1 MKVLIIGASSFLGRK
16 VDIYLSKERISTVGT
31 YFMNSLEGEKYKR
44 LNLLSLNETKGI
56 LCEVAPDVVIMLS
69 ALSTVEECEEKK
81 SIALEINTFSV
92 GCVAEWCL
100 TNSKHLVFISSEC
113 VFDGLSS
120 PYYEWSQHS
129 PINFYG
135 KTKALAE
142 EMIKT
147 MNCSFAIIRLPLLYG
162 YNCEFD
168 KDTLLRR
175 VVKNLSNER
184 EILLDNKRIKY
195 PILIDNV
202 AKGLIEVIKENLR
215 GIFHFSSQDALTKFE
230 FGLEVAN
237 VFGFNKSLVR
247 GMPMEESISIPKPY
261 KIELVDTHLQ
271 KLNFLGVRKGLSIVK
286 EQILEHVG
294 DIKRA
299 YA

>member
-16 VDIYLSKERISTVGT
+16 VDKYLSKEGISTVGT
-31 YFMNSLEGEKYKR
+31 YFMNSLEGKIYKR
-44 LNLLSLNETKGI
+44 LNLLNLHEIKGI
-56 LCEVAPDVVIMLS
+56 LGEVVPDVVIILS

-81 SIALEINTFSV
+81 SLALEINTFSV
-92 GCVAEWCL
+92 GYVAEWCL
-100 TNSKHLVFISSEC
+100 ENSRHLVFISSEC

-120 PYYEWSQHS
+120 PYYEWSQYS

-135 KTKALAE
+135 KTKVLAE

-147 MNCSFAIIRLPLLYG
+147 INCPFAIIRLPLLYG

-175 VVKNLSNER
+175 VVKSLSNEK
-184 EILLDNKRIKY
+184 EILLDNMRSKY
-195 PILIDNV
+195 PTLIDNV
-202 AKGLIEVIKENLR
+202 AKGLIKVIKENLR

-230 FGLEVAN
+230 FGLEVAS
-237 VFGFNKSLVR
+237 VFVFDKSLVR
-247 GMPMEESISIPKPY
+247 GIPTEESISILKPY
-261 KIELVDTHLQ
+261 KVELINTHLQ
-271 KLNFLGVRKGLSIVK
+271 ELNFVGVRKGLSIVK

>member
-16 VDIYLSKERISTVGT
+16 VDKCLFKEGISTVGT
-31 YFMNSLEGEKYKR
+31 YFINPLEGEKYKR
-44 LNLLSLNETKGI
+44 LNLLNFNEIKRI
-56 LCEVAPDVVIMLS
+56 LDEVAPDVVIMLS

-81 SIALEINTFSV
+81 SLALEINTFSV
-92 GCVAEWCL
+92 GYIAEWCL
-100 TNSKHLVFISSEC
+100 EQSRHLVFISSEC

-135 KTKALAE
+135 KTKSLAE
-142 EMIKT
+142 EIIKT
-147 MNCSFAIIRLPLLYG
+147 INCSFTIIRLPLLYG

-168 KDTLLRR
+168 KDTLLRG
-175 VVKNLSNER
+175 VVKSLSNEE

-195 PILIDNV
+195 PTLIDDV
-202 AKGLIEVIKENLR
+202 AKGLIKVIKENLR
-215 GIFHFSSQDALTKFE
+215 GIFHFSSRDALTKFE

-247 GMPMEESISIPKPY
+247 GISIEESISIPKPY
-261 KIELVDTHLQ
+261 KVELVNTHLQ
-271 KLNFLGVRKGLSIVK
+271 KLNFVGVRKGLSIVK

-294 DIKRA
+294 DIRRA

>member
-16 VDIYLSKERISTVGT
+16 VDIYLSKEGISTVGT

-44 LNLLSLNETKGI
+44 LNLLNLNEIKGI
-56 LCEVAPDVVIMLS
+56 LCEVAPDMVIMLS

-81 SIALEINTFSV
+81 SLALKINTFSV

-100 TNSKHLVFISSEC
+100 ECSRHLVFISSEC
-113 VFDGLSS
+113 VFDGLIS
-120 PYYEWSQHS
+120 PYYEWSHYS

-147 MNCSFAIIRLPLLYG
+147 INCPFSIIRLPLLYG
-162 YNCEFD
+162 YNHEFD
-168 KDTLLRR
+168 KDTLLKI
-175 VVKNLSNER
+175 VIKSLSNGKK
-184 EILLDNKRIKY
+184 LLLENKRIKY
-195 PILIDNV
+195 PTLIDDI
-202 AKGLIEVIKENLR
+202 ARALLEVIKGDLR
-215 GIFHFSSQDALTKFE
+215 GIFHFSSQEALTKFG

-237 VFGFNKSLVR
+237 VFGFDKSLVR
-247 GMPMEESISIPKPY
+247 GMHVEESISIPKPC
-261 KIELVDTHLQ
+261 KVELVNTHLQ
-271 KLNFLGVRKGLSIVK
+271 KLNFIGVRKGLSIAK

-294 DIKRA
+294 DIRRA
-299 YA
+299 YI

>member
-1 MKVLIIGASSFLGRK
+1 MKVLVIGASSFLGRK
-16 VDIYLSKERISTVGT
+16 VDKYLFKEGISTVGT
-31 YFMNSLEGEKYKR
+31 YFMKSLEGEKYKR
-44 LNLLSLNETKGI
+44 LNLLNFNEIKGI
-56 LCEVAPDVVIMLS
+56 LGEVVPDVVIMLS

-81 SIALEINTFSV
+81 SLALKINTFSV
-92 GCVAEWCL
+92 GHIAEWCL
-100 TNSKHLVFISSEC
+100 ENSRYLVFISSEC

-120 PYYEWSQHS
+120 PYYEWSQYS

-135 KTKALAE
+135 KTKVLAE

-147 MNCSFAIIRLPLLYG
+147 INCPFAIIRLPLLYG

-175 VVKNLSNER
+175 VVKSLSNEK

-195 PILIDNV
+195 PTLIDDV
-202 AKGLIEVIKENLR
+202 ARGLIEIIKENLR

-237 VFGFNKSLVR
+237 VFRFDKSLVK
-247 GMPMEESISIPKPY
+247 GMSINESSPIPKPY
-261 KIELVDTHLQ
+261 KVELVNTRFQ
-271 KLNFLGVRKGLSIVK
+271 KLSFVGVKKGLSIVK

-294 DIKRA
+294 DVGRA
-299 YA
+299 YT

>member
-16 VDIYLSKERISTVGT
+16 VDIYLSKEGINTVGT

-44 LNLLSLNETKGI
+44 LNMLNPNEIKEI
-56 LCEVAPDVVIMLS
+56 LGEVAPDVVILLS
-69 ALSTVEECEEKK
+69 ALSTVEECETKK
-81 SIALEINTFSV
+81 SIALEINTFLV
-92 GCVAEWCL
+92 GYVAELCL
-100 TNSKHLVFISSEC
+100 ENSRHLIFISSEC

-120 PYYEWSQHS
+120 PYYEWSHPS

-135 KTKALAE
+135 KTKTLAE

-147 MNCSFAIIRLPLLYG
+147 INCSFAIIRLPLLYG

-175 VVKNLSNER
+175 VVKNLSNEKD
-184 EILLDNKRIKY
+184 ILLDNKRIKY
-195 PILIDNV
+195 PTLIDDV

-215 GIFHFSSQDALTKFE
+215 GIFHFSLQDALTKFE

-237 VFGFNKSLVR
+237 VFGFDKSLVR
-247 GMPMEESISIPKPY
+247 GMPIEESIFIPKPY
-261 KIELVDTHLQ
+261 KVELVNTRLQ

-294 DIKRA
+294 DIRRA
-299 YA
+299 YV